1 MDGFFNILLII
12 DAVLA
17 GIAFIVLIVKS
28 GRSFYSAGNAKK
40 TELVAISDGGTVK
53 LLSDPNSK
61 PAAAVEEKVIPLS
74 GKTQEQSDELAA
86 QELSATS
93 VTIGD
98 VDDAAQNPFK
108 FGNLRIKRR
117 PFAEKMLGLSLD
129 VKEYYDKIDNEL
141 RSYKRVSA
149 RVSISGESYRV
160 GRKLIAKVTVRGITL
175 TMYLALDV
183 NAFKQSVFFQKDSS
197 GVKAYAEVPFT
208 VKVKSGRGLN
218 NALKLVAALAEKE
231 GLEKDPRYKKINS
244 VSNLKKLK

>member
-1 MDGFFNILLII
+1 MDSFFNILLII

-28 GRSFYSAGNAKK
+28 ERLFYSAGNAKK

-61 PAAAVEEKVIPLS
+61 SAAVEEKVIPLS
-74 GKTQEQSDELAA
+74 GKTQEQSDELAE

-93 VTIGD
+93 VTIGN

-160 GRKLIAKVTVRGITL
+160 GRKLIAKVTVRGRTL